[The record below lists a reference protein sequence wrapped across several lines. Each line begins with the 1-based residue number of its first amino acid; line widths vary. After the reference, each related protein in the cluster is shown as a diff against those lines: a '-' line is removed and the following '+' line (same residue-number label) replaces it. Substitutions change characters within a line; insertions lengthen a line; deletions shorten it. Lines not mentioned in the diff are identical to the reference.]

1 LGELGGSAREL
12 EVTQL
17 LCDWMNYL
25 PPADSGN
32 FLTKELEKRMD
43 KTSYVG
49 ETYALLDGAL
59 ARLSHED
66 PAAYVAIARAYLDD
80 EMGHGEVAFWR
91 RNALLQGEV
100 RSSGAVDWRMLVD
113 SHDRGIEL
121 LGEYLEREDLYVRWP
136 SKARVRT
143 PGMSMEER
151 HVELVEVYGRYKSE
165 GQKHALALKNAA
177 FKCEYTVQHARV
189 IIKARADA

>member
-1 LGELGGSAREL
+1 MSSEREL

-17 LCDWMNYL
+17 LVDYMNYL

-49 ETYALLDGAL
+49 ESYHLLDLAL
-59 ARLSHED
+59 RRLSWED
-66 PAAYVAIARAYLDD
+66 PMAYVAISRAYLDD
-80 EMGHGEVAFWR
+80 EVGHSEVAFWR

-100 RSSGAVDWRMLVD
+100 RSSGATDWRMLVD
-113 SHDRGIEL
+113 AHDRGIEML
-121 LGEYLEREDLYVRWP
+121 AYYLEREDLWVRWP
-136 SKARVRT
+136 QKARARK

-151 HVELVEVYGRYKSE
+151 HVELVEVYGRYKAE
-165 GQKHALALKNAA
+165 GQKHSLALKNAA

-189 IIKARADA
+189 IIKARADV